1 VSARANWRRPVISG
15 LGVSEIG
22 RRLDQS
28 SQQLTVDAIRMAVAD
43 AGLQLTDIDGLAT
56 YPGLTVSLN
65 PGFLGPDL
73 YEMQDTL
80 GLELNWHM
88 GAYQGAAQFVALIE
102 AAAAVSA
109 GLCRHAVVFRT
120 TTESQAQGRARRGGI
135 GSGGA
140 PTEGNLAWL
149 LAAGALSPANWAA
162 MYAQRHMR
170 EFGTTKEQLG
180 WVALG
185 HREHALRNPRAVFK
199 DPLSMDDYLNSR
211 LISSPLS
218 LFDCDI
224 PVDGCVAVVVSAPET
239 VPDLSH
245 FVTIESVGTAMRH
258 KPYWEHWPDMTTM
271 ASHDAAHHMWQ
282 GTDLTQADVDF
293 AQLYDGFSIFT
304 LMWIEA
310 LGFCARGEAG
320 PYVEGGFRHSLASA
334 MPINTWGGQLS
345 GGRLHGWGFLAEAID
360 QLWGRAGDRQVMN
373 SEVGVVGIGGGVVA
387 ASLLLTA
394 GR

>member
-1 VSARANWRRPVISG
+1 MSSV
-15 LGVSEIG
+15 G
-22 RRLDQS
+22 RRRAQS
-28 SQQLTVDAIRMAVAD
+28 SQELTVEAIRTAVGD
-43 AGLQLTDIDGLAT
+43 AGLQMSDIDGLAT

-73 YEMQDTL
+73 YEIQDAL
-80 GLELNWHM
+80 GLQLNWHL
-88 GAYQGAAQFVALIE
+88 GTYQGAAQFVALIE

-120 TTESQAQGRARRGGI
+120 TTESQAQGQARRGGI
-135 GSGGA
+135 GAGGS

-162 MYAQRHMR
+162 MYARRHMR

-180 WVALG
+180 WVAIS
-185 HREHALRNPRAVFK
+185 HREHAMRNPRAVFREA
-199 DPLSMDDYLNSR
+199 LTMDDYLNSR
-211 LISSPLS
+211 PISSPLS

-239 VPDLSH
+239 TADLDH
-245 FVTIESVGTAMRH
+245 WVTIESVGTAMRH
-258 KPYWEHWPDMTTM
+258 RPYWEQWPDMTTM
-271 ASHDAAHHMWQ
+271 ASHDAAAHMWQ
-282 GTDLTQADVDF
+282 GTDLVPADVDF
-293 AQLYDGFSIFT
+293 AQLYDGFTIFT
-304 LMWIEA
+304 LMWLEA
-310 LGFCARGEAG
+310 LGFCGRGESG
-320 PYVEGGFRHSLASA
+320 PYVEGGMRHALTSD

-345 GGRLHGWGFLAEAID
+345 GGRLHGWGFLAEAIE
-360 QLWGRAGDRQVMN
+360 QLWGRAGERQVVD

-387 ASLLLTA
+387 ASLLLTT